1 MATVCVDGTF
11 FEVDENGQLT
21 FKRESVGLR
30 TMLVYAAPG
39 VAAFEKANYPGLQ
52 RVRVRVV
59 GGGGGG
65 AGALASSGEA
75 VVRAGASGGAYSES
89 LLDAAALGA
98 SESVIVGVG
107 GAGGVNN
114 DSGNDGGQSSF
125 GGFVSAPGGRGSVTT
140 MSSGTTIGTASGTN
154 SPGLGVGQI
163 RANGAPGTGPFRFNS
178 TATMTGTGGNA
189 GGGLGQGG
197 PPRTFASDGTAGT
210 GYGGGGGGATSIG
223 DPQNGG
229 RGADGVVILELFF

>member
-1 MATVCVDGTF
+1 MAVCVDGTF
-11 FEVDENGQLT
+11 FEVDDDGQLT
-21 FKRESVGLR
+21 FKRDSVGIR
-30 TMLVYAAPG
+30 QMLVYATPG
-39 VAAFEKANYPGLQ
+39 TYTFFKPSYPGLQ
-52 RVRVRVV
+52 KVRVRVV

-65 AGALASSGEA
+65 AGALASSGES

-89 LLDAAALGA
+89 LLDADALSA
-98 SESVIVGVG
+98 SETILVGLG

-114 DSGNDGGQSSF
+114 DSGNDGGTSAF
-125 GGFVSAPGGRGSVTT
+125 GGYVSAPGGRGSVTT
-140 MSSGTTIGTASGTN
+140 MSSGTTIGTTSGTN
-154 SPGLGVGQI
+154 APGLGTGQI
-163 RANGAPGTGPFRFNS
+163 RANGAPGTGAFRFNATS
-178 TATMTGTGGNA
+178 TMTGTGGNA

-223 DPQNGG
+223 DPQTGG